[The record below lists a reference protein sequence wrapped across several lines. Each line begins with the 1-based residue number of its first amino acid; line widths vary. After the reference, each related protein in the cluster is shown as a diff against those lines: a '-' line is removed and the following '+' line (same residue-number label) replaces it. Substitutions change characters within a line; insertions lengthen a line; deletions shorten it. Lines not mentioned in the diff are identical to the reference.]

1 MKTNL
6 NIQKNG
12 ENLIKDNLLKE
23 SESKPKKVYFFMGD
37 IKESGFDILE
47 ECLIDL
53 KARKL
58 IVIGV
63 NKKNTTKKML
73 DTLLSYTK
81 SVYIFNNNGMVEFDS
96 NICVFEHEKR
106 AKIYIMNA
114 HVSEGALVDNIATY
128 TTIEYDLENSIEDAA
143 SYKEFIDNLVSISKL
158 DTAIKLEKPVI
169 KTLFDEGQIF
179 TPKQY
184 THSVM
189 TIAELLGEKKEENKT
204 EDSKDDDIE
213 IAEDRV
219 ETKSEKIPTVD
230 LSDMDDFAIDIDI
243 DIDESIQKE
252 EELLL
257 EMEEPKKEEK
267 TSKKKE
273 AKASKVEEVVPEYV
287 ESEDLNEEFE
297 FDENA
302 VLDIESMLFE
312 KSDIELDK
320 KSINKKLTKEKE
332 ESEEGKSV
340 TKKVDLTKVSNLIM
354 ELPKKATKG
363 KDVAVIKVP
372 NYIKDMIP
380 DFFGNVAK
388 FKSVEKVDGSY
399 RETTIKL
406 EIIDIVTG
414 EKYSDVSAKLSQKT
428 GQTYIT
434 FTSEHF
440 KDISYDE
447 NDIIRIIKLAEG
459 TYHME
464 IVSQNVQEY
473 KIWKKLCT
481 KNFKGSSRSYGVM

>member
-1 MKTNL
+1 MKIKL
-6 NIQKNG
+6 NVQKNG
-12 ENLIKDNLLKE
+12 ENLIKDNLLRE

-73 DTLLSYTK
+73 DTLISYTK
-81 SVYIFNNNGMVEFDS
+81 SVYVFNNNGMVEFDS
-96 NICVFEHEKR
+96 NICIFEYEDK
-106 AKIYIMNA
+106 ANVYIMNA

-128 TTIEYDLENSIEDAA
+128 TTIEYDLENKEDLA
-143 SYKEFIDNLVSISKL
+143 SYKEYIDNLVSISKL
-158 DTAIKLEKPVI
+158 EDAIKLEKPVI
-169 KTLFDEGQIF
+169 KQLFDEGQIF

-189 TIAELLGEKKEENKT
+189 TIAELLGEKKEDKKDENV
-204 EDSKDDDIE
+204 KDDDIE
-213 IAEDRV
+213 ISDAEI
-219 ETKSEKIPTVD
+219 EIKAEKIPTVD

-243 DIDESIQKE
+243 DESIQKE
-252 EELLL
+252 EELLF
-257 EMEEPKKEEK
+257 EMEQPKKEEK
-267 TSKKKE
+267 TTKKKKE
-273 AKASKVEEVVPEYV
+273 KIKNVEEFVPEYM
-287 ESEDLNEEFE
+287 ETEEIDGDFE
-297 FDENA
+297 FDENS

-312 KSDIELDK
+312 KADIELDK
-320 KSINKKLTKEKE
+320 KSIDKKITAQKEDV
-332 ESEEGKSV
+332 EEGKAV

-354 ELPKKATKG
+354 ELPKKPTKG
-363 KDVAVIKVP
+363 KDVSVVKVP

-388 FKSVEKVDGSY
+388 FKTIEKVDGTYKEVS
-399 RETTIKL
+399 IKL
-406 EIIDIVTG
+406 EIIDIVTNQ
-414 EKYSDVSAKLSQKT
+414 KYSDVSAKLSQKT

-434 FTSEHF
+434 FSSEHF
-440 KDISYDE
+440 KDISYNE
-447 NDIIRIIKLAEG
+447 NDIIRIIKLAED

-464 IVSQNVQEY
+464 IVSQDVQEY

>member
-1 MKTNL
+1 MKIKL

-12 ENLIKDNLLKE
+12 ENLIKDNLLRE
-23 SESKPKKVYFFMGD
+23 SESKPKKVYFYMGD
-37 IKESGFDILE
+37 VKESGFDILE

-73 DTLLSYTK
+73 DTLISYTK
-81 SVYIFNNNGMVEFDS
+81 SVYVFNNNGMVEFDS
-96 NICVFEHEKR
+96 NICIFEYDNK
-106 AKIYIMNA
+106 ANVYIMNA
-114 HVSEGALVDNIATY
+114 HVSEGALVDNVATY
-128 TTIEYDLENSIEDAA
+128 TTVEYDLENKEDAA
-143 SYKEFIDNLVSISKL
+143 SYKEYVDTLVSISKL
-158 DTAIKLEKPVI
+158 EDAIKLEKPVI
-169 KTLFDEGQIF
+169 KELFEEGQIF

-189 TIAELLGEKKEENKT
+189 TIAELLGEKKEENKV
-204 EDSKDDDIE
+204 ENAKDNDVE
-213 IAEDRV
+213 IAEDEV
-219 ETKSEKIPTVD
+219 EVKSEKIPTVD

-243 DIDESIQKE
+243 DIDESIEKE

-273 AKASKVEEVVPEYV
+273 IKTKNVEETIPEYM
-287 ESEDLNEEFE
+287 ETEDTDEEFE

-312 KSDIELDK
+312 KADIELDK
-320 KSINKKLTKEKE
+320 KSINKKITKEKE
-332 ESEEGKSV
+332 DSEEGKAV

-354 ELPKKATKG
+354 QLPKKPTKG
-363 KDVAVIKVP
+363 KDVNVVKVP

-388 FKSVEKVDGSY
+388 FKTVEKVDGTY
-399 RETTIKL
+399 KETNVKL

-414 EKYSDVSAKLSQKT
+414 QKYSDVSAKLSQKT

-434 FTSEHF
+434 FSSEHF
-440 KDISYDE
+440 KDISYNE
-447 NDIIRIIKLAEG
+447 NDIIRIIKLAED

-464 IVSQNVQEY
+464 IVSQDVQEY